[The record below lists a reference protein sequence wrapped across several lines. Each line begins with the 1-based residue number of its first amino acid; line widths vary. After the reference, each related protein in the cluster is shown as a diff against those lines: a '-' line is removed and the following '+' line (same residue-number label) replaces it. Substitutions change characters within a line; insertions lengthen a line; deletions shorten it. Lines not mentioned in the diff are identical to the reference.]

1 MDFQYWLYIIIGI
14 VYLLSQFRKKQDDQ
28 PNDVPGPE
36 RPEASGRQQPQ
47 RPPERQL
54 TFEELLREITEG
66 KAPQQPE
73 PKRFQPEERYVSYE
87 DQIAEEE
94 ESLEEVGYSTERDAQ
109 AFSAYEEAKRQVSLR
124 SSLEETMKLQD
135 TDMTYGRF
143 KAFGP
148 DAQRSL
154 LKDYLVDL
162 NDAEGLKKAVVMS
175 EILQR
180 KF

>member
-1 MDFQYWLYIIIGI
+1 MDFQYWLYFIIGI

-28 PNDVPGPE
+28 PNEVPGPE
-36 RPEASGRQQPQ
+36 RPERQPQ
-47 RPPERQL
+47 QRSQERQL

-66 KAPQQPE
+66 KTPQQPE

-87 DQIAEEE
+87 DQLEEE
-94 ESLEEVGYSTERDAQ
+94 GESLEEVGYSKARDAQ
-109 AFSAYEEAKRQVSLR
+109 ALAAYEEAKKHVSVR
-124 SSLEETMKLQD
+124 PSLEETMKLED
-135 TDMTYGRF
+135 SDMTYGRF